1 MLDGSFTRWFLLW
14 FAAAVLLLLCVSLGI
29 RVAAA
34 TGNAC
39 DEPASDVRLAGNPFQ
54 HIGVAAAAIGRD
66 LATPY

>member
-1 MLDGSFTRWFLLW
+1 MLNGSFTRWFLLW
-14 FAAAVLLLLCVSLGI
+14 FAAAVLLLVISLGI

-39 DEPASDVRLAGNPFQ
+39 DEPASDVRLAGNPLQ
-54 HIGVAAAAIGRD
+54 HIGVPAAAIERD